1 VKTKHAHTWVEVEN
15 TDAEPQAA
23 FLTSHWSVYQCSD
36 CGLKCEVNK
45 RYEQFKDVG
54 MGGLITFYLSKNHC
68 WNLIDEPSCSEI
80 KMDEALR

>member
-1 VKTKHAHTWVEVEN
+1 MKTKHAHTWVEVDN
-15 TDAEPQAA
+15 PDALIPD
-23 FLTSHWSVYQCSD
+23 WSVYQCSD

-45 RYEQFKDVG
+45 RYEQGKDVG
-54 MGGLITFYLSKNHC
+54 MGGAVIFYSESHY